1 LLLIKIYSAV
11 EQKADSK
18 NVLLLESDYYD
29 DIDNI
34 NDHINNNNRDNTTK
48 IKKYTKVKR
57 APLIDES
64 LASAE
69 LSLSDFST
77 PFPLFPTIAN
87 IPDTTNITNMN
98 HMSNITNGP
107 NVHNLIKMTDAHNGD
122 VFNNA
127 NKSSVITMQ
136 PSVDSDSDSDSESDN
151 FYSSYY
157 KRKAEKSN
165 VTNVPEKKPKI
176 DQNESDEVLIF
187 VNP

>member
-1 LLLIKIYSAV
+1 MLLIIIYSAV

-64 LASAE
+64 MASAE

-77 PFPLFPTIAN
+77 PFPLFPN
-87 IPDTTNITNMN
+87 ITDVPDTANITNMN

-107 NVHNLIKMTDAHNGD
+107 NVHNLIKMTDAQKVD
-122 VFNNA
+122 VFNA
-127 NKSSVITMQ
+127 NKSSVITVQ

-176 DQNESDEVLIF
+176 EVTNESDEILMF
-187 VNP
+187 VK